1 MRRSL
6 INLCTG
12 ATMMVVLAALTPSLP
27 GCGSFRFDP
36 QAFFAQNTCNIFN
49 CDSLFFFLDQPA
61 AGDDDG
67 TADVNEEE
75 GEEHQH

>member
-49 CDSLFFFLDQPA
+49 CDTLFFLDQPA

-67 TADVNEEE
+67 TDEVNEE

>member
-1 MRRSL
+1 MRRLL

-27 GCGSFRFDP
+27 GCESFRFDP

-49 CDSLFFFLDQPA
+49 CDTLFFLDQVA
-61 AGDDDG
+61 AGDADG
-67 TADVNEEE
+67 TDEVNEEE
-75 GEEHQH
+75 EEHQH